1 MVNVNIIKK
10 TLMKLIGSLDYKQA
24 ESDKIAYQLHFSSE
38 KEDNSD
44 RLLNYVTEQA
54 RNVVVISTG
63 VLFVQS

>member
-1 MVNVNIIKK
+1 
-10 TLMKLIGSLDYKQA
+10 MKLIGSLHYKQA
-24 ESDKIAYQLHFSSE
+24 ESDKIACQLHFSSE